1 MKKWGF
7 RQSYNDTGKEQ
18 SFNIKY
24 KVKAQTHYA
33 ICKGIFIKWSEN
45 HSVQRLGIQ
54 ISSLR
59 YQEYVDYERND
70 IKDDLNLKR
79 KPKLTIIVIETMK
92 LA

>member
-1 MKKWGF
+1 MKEWALCK
-7 RQSYNDTGKEQ
+7 RYNDESKEQ

-33 ICKGIFIKWSEN
+33 IYKGIFIKWSEN